1 MLVKTAR
8 KPSSDPIQEKLRQDK
23 ANWNK
28 KTSLFITR
36 VLHFKKLMNGAPN
49 LFFKQKSKITQ
60 PIPADPAGLLGALAH
75 EFQEIAQ
82 QGSSIVE
89 EQLAY
94 SKNHR
99 PKQPKAVELP
109 QAPAVPAAPG
119 APPAAPAPDLGKQL
133 AAWEQKYDLVAEGSN
148 PLSRF
153 LTRRITRTRGTS
165 EKFRVNRMRLDML
178 SSCAKARKALGKL
191 QLQIVKGN
199 RESIAESQKIMQH
212 VWNEWS
218 VVARTFN
225 NYKNKANPQPEKD
238 MELPTE
244 EAMDPNKETLSEPPP
259 PIVAPPVAPAP
270 APAVPAAKLIRQLV
284 NKQQVPAKPVEEA
297 VEEIKPGDPK
307 PLEAVAQ
314 AFVKKWLGKKR
325 HQFFSQNTSSYRLEI
340 FEMAKAARVDLNQI
354 MNLLEKG
361 LSVEQLQPLVSQVNK
376 QMTNLRMMMRSLN
389 LSEKPDASAGS
400 VF

>member
-1 MLVKTAR
+1 MLVTAR

-49 LFFKQKSKITQ
+49 LFYKQKSKITQ
-60 PIPADPAGLLGALAH
+60 PIPADPTALLGSLVH
-75 EFQEIAQ
+75 EFQEITQ
-82 QGSSIVE
+82 QGSSLVE

-99 PKQPKAVELP
+99 PKQPASLP
-109 QAPAVPAAPG
+109 QSPATSTPTASPG
-119 APPAAPAPDLGKQL
+119 APAPDLAKQL

-165 EKFRVNRMRLDML
+165 ERFRINRMRLDML
-178 SSCAKARKALGKL
+178 ESCTKARKALSKL
-191 QLQIVKGN
+191 QIQIVKGN
-199 RESIAESQKIMQH
+199 KESIAESQKIMQH
-212 VWNEWS
+212 VWNEWA

-225 NYKNKANPQPEKD
+225 NYKNKSAIQLQDKEI
-238 MELPTE
+238 ELPTD
-244 EAMDPNKETLSEPPP
+244 EAMDPNKETLIDAPLP
-259 PIVAPPVAPAP
+259 VAAPPVAPMP
-270 APAVPAAKLIRQLV
+270 TAKLIQPKPIV
-284 NKQQVPAKPVEEA
+284 NKVPPPVELP
-297 VEEIKPGDPK
+297 EEITDKTINK
-307 PLEAVAQ
+307 PLEVVAQ

-340 FEMAKAARVDLNQI
+340 FEMAKAIRVDLNNI

-361 LSVEQLQPLVSQVNK
+361 LNVEQLQPLISQVNR
-376 QMTNLRMMMRSLN
+376 QMTNIRMMMRSLN
-389 LSEKPDASAGS
+389 LSEKPGVTDNQI
-400 VF
+400 F